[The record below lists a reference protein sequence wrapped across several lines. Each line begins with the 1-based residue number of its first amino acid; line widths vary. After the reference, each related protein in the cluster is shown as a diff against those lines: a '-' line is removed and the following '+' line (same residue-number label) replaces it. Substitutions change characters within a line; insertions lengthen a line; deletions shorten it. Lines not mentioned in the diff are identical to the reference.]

1 MIKKICIVPVW
12 LFCTGQLAA
21 QEQQIEIEPMVVT
34 SDTLEE
40 DSPLTRDAAKIA
52 SVDGA
57 ASIENSQAWQQRRAI
72 NLKDML
78 DFVPGVFSAQRNG
91 AESVRISVR
100 GSGLGRQFQG
110 GGLLLLQDNVPIN
123 TADGA
128 FDFQAI
134 DPWLTDYT
142 EVYRGANGLF
152 LGSTGLGGAVNL
164 KSLPPSVL
172 DYRYQF
178 RLSAGS
184 YDTRQGLISLA
195 NANDK
200 HSYRVRAS
208 HFSQQGFRVQNQQRS
223 NRFQADYGFDRGASE
238 HRLSLFHL
246 NTYAE
251 LPSSLS
257 KSLIQDDPRQSRR
270 FNVFGN
276 FHRDLEMSRIAY
288 HYRHQHTG
296 QQLTEA
302 SIYYFE
308 RRLDN
313 PVFTYINRDSDDAG
327 FRLSWNNGANLSL
340 GIFSQF
346 GQQDERRRENE
357 GGLPGA
363 DRLYREQQA
372 TTTTA
377 FIQYRH
383 QASGQLEL
391 MATLQGVYAERDIDE
406 FFPQRI
412 VSKRNYSQLNPRLGL
427 IYNMAANSQLYA
439 NLSHSFEPPTF
450 AELNNGNQP
459 GINTPIRAQSADTLE
474 IGTRGQAGAWQWD
487 MAAYYSRVDNEFIRF
502 RFPNGNTRTTNA
514 DNSTRLGFEMGVQWQ
529 LARNLLTQ
537 GDQLSFRTSYQWT
550 DFSLDDDPVNGN
562 NQIPGAPEHYL
573 RTELL
578 YQHASGWSVRPHLE
592 WVPSGYFIDLA
603 NSFKADNYALLG
615 LSVGW
620 QPSERWRFYVEG
632 RNLTDRTYISATLP
646 IPDAGGVDGNYFYSG
661 EGRSV
666 YSGLQVMFK

>member
-1 MIKKICIVPVW
+1 MTLPVW
-12 LFCTGQLAA
+12 VLCTGQLTA
-21 QEQQIEIEPMVVT
+21 QEQQVEIEPMVVT
-34 SDTLEE
+34 SETLEE
-40 DSPLTRDAAKIA
+40 DNAIGRDNTAITTL
-52 SVDGA
+52 DGA
-57 ASIENSQAWQQRRAI
+57 ASIENSNAWRQRRAT

-78 DFVPGVFSAQRNG
+78 DFVPGVFTTQRNG

-110 GGLLLLQDNVPIN
+110 GGLMLLQDDIPIN

-128 FDFQAI
+128 FDFQAV

-142 EVYRGANGLF
+142 EIYRGASGLF
-152 LGSTGLGGAVNL
+152 LGGSTLGGVVNM
-164 KSLPPSVL
+164 KTLPPSEL
-172 DYRYQF
+172 DYRYQL
-178 RLSAGS
+178 RVSAGS
-184 YDTRQGLISLA
+184 YDTRQGLLSVA
-195 NANDK
+195 DADDS
-200 HSYRVRAS
+200 HSYRISAS
-208 HFSQQGFRVQNQQRS
+208 HFAQQGFREQNKQRS
-223 NRFQADYGFDRGASE
+223 NRLQADYGFNRGATE

-257 KSLIQDDPRQSRR
+257 KTLLQNDPRQSRR
-270 FNVFGN
+270 FNIIGN
-276 FHRDLEMSRIAY
+276 FHRDLELSRLAY
-288 HYRHQHTG
+288 HFRHQHSG
-296 QQLTEA
+296 QQITEA
-302 SIYYFE
+302 SVYYFE

-327 FRLSWNNGANLSL
+327 FRFSWNNGDNLSL
-340 GIFSQF
+340 GVFGQF
-346 GQQDERRRENE
+346 GEQDERRRENE
-357 GGLPGA
+357 RGLPGA
-363 DRLYREQQA
+363 ERLYREQQA
-372 TTTTA
+372 STTTA

-383 QASGQLEL
+383 QANQKLAF

-412 VSKRNYSQLNPRLGL
+412 ISKRNYSQLNPRLGL
-427 IYNMAANSQLYA
+427 IYDLHENSQIFA

-474 IGTRGQAGAWQWD
+474 IGTRGQKGVWQWD
-487 MAAYYSRVDNEFIRF
+487 VAAYYSQVDNEFIRF

-514 DNSTRLGFEMGVQWQ
+514 DNSTRLGLEMGLQWQ
-529 LARNLLTQ
+529 LANNFFSTD
-537 GDQLSFRTSYQWT
+537 DQLSLRTSYQWT

-562 NQIPGAPEHYL
+562 NQIPGAPEHYI
-573 RTELL
+573 RTELM
-578 YQHASGWSVRPHLE
+578 YEHVSGWSVRPHVE
-592 WVPSGYFIDLA
+592 WIPSDYYIDLA
-603 NSFKADNYALLG
+603 NSFEADNYALLG
-615 LSVGW
+615 ISVGW

-646 IPDAGGVDGNYFYSG
+646 IPDAGSQDGNYFYSG